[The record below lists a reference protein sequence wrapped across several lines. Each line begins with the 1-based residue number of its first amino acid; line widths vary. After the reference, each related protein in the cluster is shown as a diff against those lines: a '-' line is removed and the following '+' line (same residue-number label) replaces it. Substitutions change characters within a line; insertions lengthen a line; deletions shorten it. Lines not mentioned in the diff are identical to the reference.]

1 MTPSLNQTYPTPGE
15 MSAEE
20 WQQLTQDSAWQAAVD
35 EAEQAAG
42 GVLANGF
49 QQRGWMKTW
58 SELPTYSHY
67 MQVRSLVLRGFDAIL
82 REGNLGVGYQAASDC
97 GKTLVYERFFE
108 PGEAVKARLLA
119 LVGGELLGPPPEMT
133 SERLAVARLV
143 LQEVLTAEDWEKI
156 AQAAAQQV
164 QQQVMDLRVA

>member
-1 MTPSLNQTYPTPGE
+1 MTPSFNHTYPIPGD
-15 MSAEE
+15 MSADE
-20 WQQLTQDSAWQAAVD
+20 WQRLTQDSAWQDAVD

-58 SELPTYSHY
+58 PELPTYSHY
-67 MQVRSLVLRGFDAIL
+67 RQMQALIGRGFAAML
-82 REGNLGVGYQAASDC
+82 RDVCTGEAYEAASHC
-97 GKTLVYERFFE
+97 GKPLVFKRLFE
-108 PGEAVKARLLA
+108 PGDEVKARLLA
-119 LVGGELLGPPPEMT
+119 LVEGEMLGPPPELT
-133 SERLAVARLV
+133 PEQLAVLRSV
-143 LQEVLTAEDWEKI
+143 LQEVLTSEDWAKI